1 MYYPKKQLN
10 LLYKDKYM
18 HNNDH
23 FKKSKNQVTV
33 AEQYGGKIGMDSA
46 LIKHTPK
53 YHKTDPENATDDERP
68 KA

>member
-1 MYYPKKQLN
+1 
-10 LLYKDKYM
+10 M